1 MENPWLSS
9 ARASALPPALLT
21 TGDLPPP
28 VPDPPDPPLTS
39 SSFPLSHYPPLFSS
53 TSKLVS
59 EKSPSVISSTSEK
72 LASVVKFPASSTRNN
87 GSKSSAAPL
96 RAGMEKIQNPKSK
109 TTAHQQYVVIQPKN
123 SSPIQTNKAS
133 NFSTST
139 YRPPP
144 PPISSNTSLASK
156 NNLDHTGTSLNSALN
171 PPTDDVPLSSP
182 KTSAQDPPI
191 LSSQVLPSSQPHL
204 PPVNPAEP
212 PPSLHP
218 PSSANRVPAKNLVER
233 IRIAEDKSLHK
244 LATPTISET
253 GRPRVLIP
261 DEVFQKGAEIHKDFI
276 VCYFNGRP
284 PPFKQIQNVLDHMWG
299 KGKRV
304 EIHNNP
310 LTRSLLVRI
319 PSDYL
324 RQKILEKCIWYVG
337 DSMFH
342 TAQWTSAHSISSPP
356 LHSIPIWAHLHGIPL
371 DLRHQEGLS
380 LVAGLV
386 GYPKETDD
394 FTKNLVSLVT
404 SHAKVVVDLT
414 KPLPPVV
421 EFVRQSGEV
430 VEVTV
435 TYPWL
440 PPTCSHCKELGHISK
455 NCLLLPLPSLNK
467 QPVKEPLATPS
478 KSKPKGPTTKR
489 STTNEVPSNAAH
501 PNTDLSSSD
510 PQDEVSLPSEPMQED
525 VNPVLPPSPFSPPI
539 LPPTSPLPLP
549 ADPSF
554 KTPIPHPNIASPV
567 PTAPHAFGL
576 TADCPKPSL
585 KRSRSHPNINLS
597 PSPERN
603 HPFSTI
609 DSASNQTSFLPPINP
624 ISLPSNPS
632 PIPVTS
638 TSNSFAILDTAVSLP
653 VGEASSSS

>member
-1 MENPWLSS
+1 M
-9 ARASALPPALLT
+9 
-21 TGDLPPP
+21 
-28 VPDPPDPPLTS
+28 
-39 SSFPLSHYPPLFSS
+39 
-53 TSKLVS
+53 
-59 EKSPSVISSTSEK
+59 
-72 LASVVKFPASSTRNN
+72 
-87 GSKSSAAPL
+87 
-96 RAGMEKIQNPKSK
+96 
-109 TTAHQQYVVIQPKN
+109 
-123 SSPIQTNKAS
+123 
-133 NFSTST
+133 
-139 YRPPP
+139 
-144 PPISSNTSLASK
+144 
-156 NNLDHTGTSLNSALN
+156 
-171 PPTDDVPLSSP
+171 
-182 KTSAQDPPI
+182 
-191 LSSQVLPSSQPHL
+191 
-204 PPVNPAEP
+204 
-212 PPSLHP
+212 
-218 PSSANRVPAKNLVER
+218 
-233 IRIAEDKSLHK
+233 
-244 LATPTISET
+244 
-253 GRPRVLIP
+253 
-261 DEVFQKGAEIHKDFI
+261 
-276 VCYFNGRP
+276 
-284 PPFKQIQNVLDHMWG
+284 
-299 KGKRV
+299 
-304 EIHNNP
+304 
-310 LTRSLLVRI
+310 
-319 PSDYL
+319 
-324 RQKILEKCIWYVG
+324 
-337 DSMFH
+337 
-342 TAQWTSAHSISSPP
+342 
-356 LHSIPIWAHLHGIPL
+356 
-371 DLRHQEGLS
+371 
-380 LVAGLV
+380 
-386 GYPKETDD
+386 
-394 FTKNLVSLVT
+394 
-404 SHAKVVVDLT
+404 
-414 KPLPPVV
+414 
-421 EFVRQSGEV
+421 

-567 PTAPHAFGL
+567 PTAPHAFGH

-653 VGEASSSS
+653 VGETSSSS